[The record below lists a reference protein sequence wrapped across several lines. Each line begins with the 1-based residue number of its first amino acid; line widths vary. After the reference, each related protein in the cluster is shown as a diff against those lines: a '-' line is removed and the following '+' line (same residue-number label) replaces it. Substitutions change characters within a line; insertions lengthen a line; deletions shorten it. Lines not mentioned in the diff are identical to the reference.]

1 MAGVLFLMLKKSS
14 DRRQQ
19 EAMEKAFKEADVD
32 GDGLL
37 SVDQY
42 YRILK
47 EHGLHSSREEILR
60 LIQMADKDNDGLI
73 SKEEFLNNKSSNGFT
88 KNNSTFK
95 KESTSDVAFRIF
107 DENRDGYVTKQ
118 EMRKTSKMTKTQ
130 IDAVFKSNDI
140 DQDGKL
146 SREEFRE
153 FMNRS
158 KKNSL
163 KKKSQT

>member
-1 MAGVLFLMLKKSS
+1 MG
-14 DRRQQ
+14 
-19 EAMEKAFKEADVD
+19 
-32 GDGLL
+32 
-37 SVDQY
+37 
-42 YRILK
+42 
-47 EHGLHSSREEILR
+47 
-60 LIQMADKDNDGLI
+60 
-73 SKEEFLNNKSSNGFT
+73 
-88 KNNSTFK
+88 
-95 KESTSDVAFRIF
+95 
-107 DENRDGYVTKQ
+107 KQ